1 MLALYVNVS
10 HGILDDMTDNLQS
23 FSTAR
28 GMTDLLPEDMRSF
41 RYIEDIFR
49 EISGNWGYEEVRTP
63 SVENY
68 NVFTSAGALTPES
81 LMRAYTFLDWDGWS
95 GERVMLRYDSTIS
108 VVRAATLAAL
118 ELPARLFYVQS
129 AFRFNE
135 SEDQG
140 EEWQCGLEY
149 LDALPGSGELEVI
162 TLAADLFSE
171 MELPT
176 QVKLSHSG
184 IAQAVFDLAEV
195 DDRLVR
201 RNLLSRITDEGEG
214 VFLELLEDNVAALT
228 LIRAIFSDV
237 NQSPDVLEKFITLAA
252 AGLPKAVPALSE
264 LQDLTR
270 TLVNTGRSICIDLS
284 MQLDF
289 EYYDGAFFEFIDT
302 ENYETLGRGGR
313 YKPTVAGDLKSAV
326 GFALDIPT
334 VLGCLQLEG
343 MKDTN
348 QVNMLPTGKGDYA
361 FALEIAEAL
370 HKKGIVASLGG
381 NNSADI
387 VIKIRE
393 NTISLL
399 GQNGQYEDIAL
410 EGLLELLLE
419 NKEKN

>member
-1 MLALYVNVS
+1 
-10 HGILDDMTDNLQS
+10 MTDNLQS

-171 MELPT
+171 MELST

-195 DDRLVR
+195 DDMLVR

-228 LIRAIFSDV
+228 LIRAIFSGV
-237 NQSPDVLEKFITLAA
+237 NQSPDVLDKFITLAV

-264 LQDLTR
+264 LQDLTK

-313 YKPTVAGDLKSAV
+313 YKPAAAGDLKSAV

-334 VLGCLQLEG
+334 ALGCLQLEG

-348 QVNMLPTGKGDYA
+348 QVNMLPTEKGDYT

-370 HKKGIVASLGG
+370 HEKGIVASLGG

-419 NKEKN
+419 NKENN

>member
-1 MLALYVNVS
+1 M
-10 HGILDDMTDNLQS
+10 I
-23 FSTAR
+23 
-28 GMTDLLPEDMRSF
+28 DLLPEDMRSF
-41 RYIEDIFR
+41 RYIEDTFR

-149 LDALPGSGELEVI
+149 LEALPGSGELEVI

-171 MELPT
+171 MKLPA

-195 DDRLVR
+195 DDMLVR

-214 VFLELLEDNVAALT
+214 VFVELLEDNVAALT

-237 NQSPDVLEKFITLAA
+237 NQSPDVLENFITLAA

-334 VLGCLQLEG
+334 VLGRLQLEG

-348 QVNMLPTGKGDYA
+348 QVNMLPTEKGDYD
-361 FALEIAEAL
+361 FTLEIAEAL

-381 NNSADI
+381 NNSAGI
-387 VIKIRE
+387 VIKIQE

-419 NKEKN
+419 NKEKT

>member
-1 MLALYVNVS
+1 MLALYVNVG
-10 HGILDDMTDNLQS
+10 HGILGIMIDNLQP

-28 GMTDLLPEDMRSF
+28 GMSDLLPKDMRAF

-49 EISGNWGYEEVRTP
+49 EISSNWGYEEVRTP

-108 VVRAATLAAL
+108 VVRAAILAAL

-129 AFRFNE
+129 VFRFNE

-162 TLAADLFSE
+162 TLASDFFSK
-171 MELPT
+171 MKLPA

-184 IAQAVFDLAEV
+184 IVHAVFDLAEV
-195 DDRLVR
+195 DDMLVR
-201 RNLLSRITDEGEG
+201 RNLLSRITDEGED
-214 VFLELLEDNVAALT
+214 VFVELLKDNVPALA
-228 LIRAIFSDV
+228 LIHAIFADV
-237 NQSPDVLEKFITLAA
+237 NQSPDVLENFITLAS
-252 AGLPKAVPALSE
+252 AGLPKAVPALSD
-264 LQDLTR
+264 LQVLTR
-270 TLVNTGRSICIDLS
+270 TLVNTGRSVCIDLS

-289 EYYDGAFFEFIDT
+289 EYYDGAFFEFIDA

-313 YKPTVAGDLKSAV
+313 YKPTVSGGLKSAV

-334 VLGCLQLEG
+334 VLGHLELEG

-348 QVNMLPTGKGDYA
+348 QVNILPTGKGDYA
-361 FALEIAEAL
+361 FALEIADTL
-370 HKKGIVASLGG
+370 HQKGMVASLGG
-381 NNSADI
+381 NNSAGS

-393 NTISLL
+393 NTISLIS
-399 GQNGQYEDIAL
+399 QDGQYEDITL
-410 EGLLELLLE
+410 EGLLELVLK
-419 NKEKN
+419 NKENN